1 MMRYSEA
8 LPSNEGRFTEVVE
21 SFYLETQDGLFF
33 GVKGLEHPPD
43 RLIAILRYAPD
54 PERGGRKKCGKSY
67 RRLYHF
73 AEQEQLLQTAYPQYM
88 AYDPVFHTTLQ
99 SVPKAM
105 IWQIYDPCLRLKE
118 LMQASNRK
126 GIEEDA
132 ATFAAL
138 LLREAGIPVSGLGI
152 TGSLLIGLQTELSD
166 LDIAVFGAQNCNRVY
181 QALWRLL
188 DTPSGT
194 ELRRLDT
201 QGVDDLYA
209 QRAKDTRM
217 GFQDFVSLE
226 KRKAN
231 QGSFRGRTY
240 FVRFIKHANETGEVY
255 GDLHYTP
262 LGRATITASIA
273 GDQEAIFTPCRY
285 LLSETS
291 SLEGSLPPALRE
303 IVSFRGRFCEQARI
317 GESVMATGTL
327 ERIQNGQG
335 DVWHRLLLGNFQED
349 TMVVLK

>member
-1 MMRYSEA
+1 MRHDEELS
-8 LPSNEGRFTEVVE
+8 SNGDLFADVVE
-21 SFYLETQDGLFF
+21 SYYLETREGLFF
-33 GVKGLEHPPD
+33 AVKGLEHPPD

-54 PERGGRKKCGKSY
+54 PESGDRRKGGKSY

-88 AYDPVFHTTLQ
+88 AYDQVFQTTLQ
-99 SVPKAM
+99 SVPCFMVKRV
-105 IWQIYDPCLRLKE
+105 YDPCLRLRE
-118 LMQASNRK
+118 LMQASDRE

-132 ATFAAL
+132 AAF
-138 LLREAGIPVSGLGI
+138 AGILERETGVPVSSLGI

-166 LDIAVFGAQNCNRVY
+166 LDIAVFGAQNCNSVY
-181 QALWRLL
+181 LALRRLL
-188 DTPSGT
+188 DAPSGS
-194 ELRRLDT
+194 EVRRFDKK
-201 QGVDDLYA
+201 GVEELYA
-209 QRAKDTRM
+209 QRFQDTRM
-217 GFQDFVSLE
+217 DFQDFVSLE
-226 KRKAN
+226 KRKMN

-285 LLSETS
+285 LLSNTR
-291 SLEGSLPPALRE
+291 SLEGELPPHLNE
-303 IVSFRGRFCEQARI
+303 IVSFRGRFCEQAQA
-317 GESVMATGTL
+317 GESVIATGTL
-327 ERIQNGQG
+327 ERIQNSRGE
-335 DVWHRLLLGNFQED
+335 VRHRLLLGNFRED